1 MTSVLAVLVNGEPG
15 FVAWGANGKVLGVV
29 AFTVVD
35 GRIVEILTVSD
46 RKRLD
51 TMGLPERPQ

>member
-1 MTSVLAVLVNGEPG
+1 MAWSGPVG
-15 FVAWGANGKVLGVV
+15 AWGANGKVLGVV
-29 AFTVVD
+29 ACTVVD

-51 TMGLPERPQ
+51 TMGLPARPQWRM